1 MMPFEEEVGQHP
13 SLEDLQEVV
22 VHKKMRPILKDLW
35 LKHSGLAQICE
46 TVEECWDHDAEA
58 RLSAGCVEERIS
70 QARRLTATINPPTSD
85 HHALLVS
92 AITSVT
98 MVTNVDLPPKESSI

>member
-1 MMPFEEEVGQHP
+1 M
-13 SLEDLQEVV
+13 
-22 VHKKMRPILKDLW
+22 
-35 LKHSGLAQICE
+35 CE

-70 QARRLTATINPPTSD
+70 QIRRLNATITPPTSEN
-85 HHALLVS
+85 HALLVS
-92 AITSVT
+92 MVSPVP